1 MSYWRVAEADGDD
14 PETAVFH
21 RIAIP
26 VSCRLQALISKRVR
40 GGECSMRVLCVCG
53 IALSFTLTLALVSAA
68 PAAPDISGTYW
79 TTSYGP
85 KMQVLGGGEP
95 PLNAAGGAAYEM
107 NQAGLKDGSIVDKA
121 RRVCVPDGVPRVG
134 AQDPDDEASMNND
147 PIEISK

>member
-1 MSYWRVAEADGDD
+1 MLHASLVRLRHRPVLHADAG
-14 PETAVFH
+14 ARF
-21 RIAIP
+21 
-26 VSCRLQALISKRVR
+26 R
-40 GGECSMRVLCVCG
+40 G
-53 IALSFTLTLALVSAA
+53 